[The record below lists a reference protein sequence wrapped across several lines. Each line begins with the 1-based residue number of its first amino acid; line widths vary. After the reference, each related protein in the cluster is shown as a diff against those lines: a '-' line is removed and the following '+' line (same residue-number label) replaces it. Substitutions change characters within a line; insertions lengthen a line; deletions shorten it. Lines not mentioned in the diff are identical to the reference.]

1 MGTELEASRI
11 RRLTRKSLFTRL
23 YSTVVLK
30 YPVLYCTGYR
40 LKIIIIKGL
49 DSVDDRVEIVRV
61 KLLSYISYYVKYTRL
76 DPKNQ
81 STKKT

>member
-1 MGTELEASRI
+1 MYYPDLD
-11 RRLTRKSLFTRL
+11 LDLDF
-23 YSTVVLK
+23 VL
-30 YPVLYCTGYR
+30 
-40 LKIIIIKGL
+40 KGL

>member
-1 MGTELEASRI
+1 MQDI
-11 RRLTRKSLFTRL
+11 QDI
-23 YSTVVLK
+23 
-30 YPVLYCTGYR
+30 TGMMF
-40 LKIIIIKGL
+40 IKGD
-49 DSVDDRVEIVRV
+49 DSVNDRVEIVRV